1 MYLPIKLSDTAQA
14 TLTSVI
20 NYIDSINTI
29 GAGEKWYNRFKKKL
43 LRYTFAKKYPLCRIK
58 DFAVNGYSCISIN
71 DWVIIF
77 KIENDTFTIQYIIY
91 GSLLY

>member
-43 LRYTFAKKYPLCRIK
+43 LRYTFAKK
-58 DFAVNGYSCISIN
+58 IS
-71 DWVIIF
+71 
-77 KIENDTFTIQYIIY
+77 T
-91 GSLLY
+91 L